1 MLHFTCGGAAGKLN
15 SLGENSLMLVY
26 QFSAAQKPHLRK
38 KKFCVFTGLLSLF
51 EQWMG
56 IT

>member
-1 MLHFTCGGAAGKLN
+1 MLHFTCGGAAELN